1 MKKNIIVTG
10 SSGFIGGHLVRK
22 LMNQGHRVVGID
34 IENPKYQ
41 YPDRF
46 FKCDLRRQDVCENI
60 FRQIGIDEVY
70 NLACLMG
77 GMGYIG
83 STDHSH
89 DIMTGSTQIV
99 ANVLDCSIKYNVG
112 KLFYS
117 SSACV
122 YNMHKQEQANAPALK
137 EADSYPAMPDLM
149 YGWQK
154 LKSELMCQG
163 AFEQYGLNI
172 RVARFHNIFGH
183 EGIYDGGKEK
193 APAAICRKVAK
204 AKDGD
209 TISIWGDGKQARSFL
224 FIDECLE
231 GVERLMRSDCREP
244 LNIGSNEMVSIDQL
258 AKMAIEISGKDLKI
272 EHDLTKPQ
280 GVRGRNSD
288 NTMIEEK
295 LGWKPTAKLYD
306 GMKVTYNWI
315 NEQVNGRV

>member
-1 MKKNIIVTG
+1 MRKNIIVAG

-22 LMNQGHRVVGID
+22 LMGQGHFVIGID
-34 IENPKYQ
+34 IVEPKYT
-41 YPDRF
+41 YPNRF
-46 FKCDLRRQDVCENI
+46 YKFDLRRQDLCELV
-60 FRQIGIDEVY
+60 FRVGGIDEVY

-99 ANVLDCSIKYNVG
+99 SNILDCCINSNVS
-112 KLFYS
+112 KVFYS

-137 EADSYPAMPDLM
+137 ESDTYPAMPDLM

-154 LKSELMCQG
+154 LASELACQ
-163 AFEQYGLNI
+163 AAHEQHNLNI

-193 APAAICRKVAK
+193 APAAICRKVAQ

-209 TISIWGDGKQARSFL
+209 TVSIWGDGKQARSFL

-231 GVERLMRSDCREP
+231 GVERLMDSDCREP
-244 LNIGSNEMVSIDQL
+244 LNIGSNEMVTIDQL

-272 EHDLTKPQ
+272 THDLTKPQ

-288 NTMIEEK
+288 NGLIWEK
-295 LGWKPTAKLYD
+295 LNWKPSAKLYD
-306 GMKVTYNWI
+306 GLKVTYNWI
-315 NEQVNGRV
+315 NQQVNGRV